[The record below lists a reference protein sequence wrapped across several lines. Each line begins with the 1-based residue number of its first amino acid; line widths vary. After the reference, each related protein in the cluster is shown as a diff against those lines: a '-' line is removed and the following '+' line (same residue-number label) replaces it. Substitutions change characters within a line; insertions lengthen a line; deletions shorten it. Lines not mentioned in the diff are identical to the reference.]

1 MALSPDEIRIA
12 AERLD
17 QAEKTKLQIRQIS
30 LEHPGIYGPY
40 GPVSCYF
47 A

>member
-1 MALSPDEIRIA
+1 MALSPDQIRIA

-17 QAEKTKLQIRQIS
+17 QAEKTKLQVS
-30 LEHPGIYGPY
+30 LDHPGIYGPY
-40 GPVSCYF
+40 GSVSCYF

>member
-1 MALSPDEIRIA
+1 MALSPDQIRIA

-17 QAEKTKLQIRQIS
+17 QAEKTKQQIRQIS
-30 LEHPGIYGPY
+30 LDHPGICGPY
-40 GPVSCYF
+40 GSVSCYF

>member
-1 MALSPDEIRIA
+1 MALSPDQIRI
-12 AERLD
+12 E
-17 QAEKTKLQIRQIS
+17 IRQIS
-30 LEHPGIYGPY
+30 LDHPGIYGPY

>member
-1 MALSPDEIRIA
+1 MALSTTEIRIA

-17 QAEKTKLQIRQIS
+17 QAEKTKQQIRQIS
-30 LEHPGIYGPY
+30 LDHPGIYGPY
-40 GPVSCYF
+40 GSVSCYF

>member
-1 MALSPDEIRIA
+1 MALSPDQIRIA

-17 QAEKTKLQIRQIS
+17 QAEKTKQQIRQIS
-30 LEHPGIYGPY
+30 LDHPGIYGPY
-40 GPVSCYF
+40 GSVSCCF